1 MLSELPPISKR
12 FAKANKLQLWRLLAI
27 LLVLQSLVIFG
38 LTQSNND
45 FLFVLIIW
53 WGAFLVLEKDHA
65 PSHLSPSP
73 VSRWL
78 GSSFILW
85 VLWRSLLITSLN
97 LGANLLPFLAGLGL
111 ALLATP
117 LRGLRRFLPSL
128 LILAL
133 LPLIRAAQIPYPS
146 LLTYATAWLTK
157 VILLFSGLPVQLQ
170 SDVVVLPGGSV
181 VVASAC
187 TGLPAMLQL
196 LTVSIIFAIV
206 FPMRFLWQN
215 TTMALCAVWLGFFVN
230 GFRIALLALINSS
243 THPSKQWWFE
253 QFHNGW
259 PALLFPA
266 IAAFFFVKIYIFWL
280 ERQVAF
286 LEGGFR

>member
-1 MLSELPPISKR
+1 MNGLPPTSR
-12 FAKANKLQLWRLLAI
+12 SFAHASKLQLWRVLAV
-27 LLVLQSLVIFG
+27 LLVVQSFVTFG
-38 LTQSNND
+38 LTQSTND
-45 FLFVLIIW
+45 FLFVVIIW
-53 WGAFLVLEKDHA
+53 WGAFLVLEKAQA
-65 PSHLSPSP
+65 PTHLSPSP
-73 VSRWL
+73 ISRWL
-78 GSSFILW
+78 GFSLILW

-133 LPLIRAAQIPYPS
+133 LPLMRAAQIPYPS

-170 SDVVVLPGGSV
+170 SDVVALPGGSV

-206 FPMRFLWQN
+206 FPMRFFWQN
-215 TTMALCAVWLGFFVN
+215 MLMALCAVWLGFFVN

-243 THPSKQWWFE
+243 SYPSKQWWFE
-253 QFHNGW
+253 LFHNGW
-259 PALLFPA
+259 PSLIFPA
-266 IAAFFFVKIYIFWL
+266 IAAFFFVSIYIFWL
-280 ERQVAF
+280 ERQVEF
-286 LEGGFR
+286 LENKYR